1 VFDAAFAHP
10 DGRKVTT
17 VNSVTLNG
25 NSITIKRTKSS
36 DDNLCT
42 YTGILVGASLSG
54 TYECIGHSP
63 GRWQVTIR

>member
-1 VFDAAFAHP
+1 MLHIGSLASQVADIQSIGVFF
-10 DGRKVTT
+10 RSFF
-17 VNSVTLNG
+17 SVCFC
-25 NSITIKRTKSS
+25 
-36 DDNLCT
+36 DDNLYT